1 MQGDKVMDHGKY
13 QKRLKNLDLNALLF
27 IIQDA
32 REAIANNPDNLNNGY
47 YADEICYASQEL
59 RRRGITRTYELST

>member
-13 QKRLKNLDLNALLF
+13 QKRLKGLDVDALLF

-32 REAIANNPDNLNNGY
+32 REAVANNPDNLNNGY